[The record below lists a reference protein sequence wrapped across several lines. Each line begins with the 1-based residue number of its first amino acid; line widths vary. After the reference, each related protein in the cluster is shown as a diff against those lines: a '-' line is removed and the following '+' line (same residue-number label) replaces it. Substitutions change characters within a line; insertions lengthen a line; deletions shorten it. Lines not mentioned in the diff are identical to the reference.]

1 MQLNNTIMKLF
12 SVAVLFIIFS
22 FSNTQAQD
30 FGKKSNKYRVWITLA
45 DEPFEVDGILYEL
58 KDSSLLVS
66 NYKTYSDFIIDN
78 NPTLELKIS
87 NIELIETRKRNRV
100 GKGIIIGAVSGF
112 AVGGLIGLARGDD
125 AENSAGQKAVIGGV
139 SLAIPGALVGM
150 LVGAVKVVIP
160 IEGSLIKYKDQRQKL
175 QKYSTR

>member
-1 MQLNNTIMKLF
+1 M
-12 SVAVLFIIFS
+12 
-22 FSNTQAQD
+22 
-30 FGKKSNKYRVWITLA
+30 
-45 DEPFEVDGILYEL
+45 
-58 KDSSLLVS
+58 
-66 NYKTYSDFIIDN
+66 
-78 NPTLELKIS
+78 
-87 NIELIETRKRNRV
+87 
-100 GKGIIIGAVSGF
+100 
-112 AVGGLIGLARGDD
+112 ARGDD